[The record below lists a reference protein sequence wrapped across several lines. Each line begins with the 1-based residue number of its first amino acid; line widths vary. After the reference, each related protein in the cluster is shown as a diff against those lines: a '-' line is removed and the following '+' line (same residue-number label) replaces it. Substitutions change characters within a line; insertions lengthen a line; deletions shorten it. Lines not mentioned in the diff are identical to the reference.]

1 MNKEEQSME
10 RLLMV
15 IKVKPEMRNEYIAI
29 HQNPWPEMLEAIRAA
44 GFINE
49 LIWYFEDQSIIYFE
63 CEDGDYEAANE
74 RLRAT
79 EVCKKWDLT
88 VGPWFAAEG
97 ASRLFSPGAAE
108 GAEFSW
114 GRERSVRRIIS
125 SASGQG
131 MG

>member
-1 MNKEEQSME
+1 ME

-15 IKVKPEMRNEYIAI
+15 IKVKPEMRNEYTAI

-97 ASRLFSPGAAE
+97 VMPEKIFELNRDLATGFSPGADG
-108 GAEFSW
+108 GAP
-114 GRERSVRRIIS
+114 
-125 SASGQG
+125 
-131 MG
+131 